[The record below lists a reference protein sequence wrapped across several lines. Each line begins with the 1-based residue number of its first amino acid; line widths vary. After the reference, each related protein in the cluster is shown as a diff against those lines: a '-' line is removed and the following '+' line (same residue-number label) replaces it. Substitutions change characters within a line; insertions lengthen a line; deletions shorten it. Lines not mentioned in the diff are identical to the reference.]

1 LFFSFPLLFPP
12 LTAIITVFLTGLR
25 YDEEHVLHFFSFT
38 FSSKKKKL
46 FLLFLSWLLAVLW
59 FRSSSF
65 PFGSAGVAECWL
77 PLQQLTR
84 SCVPG
89 EEEEEEEKKKYKQN
103 TQKREREREREKT
116 KDEKKKE
123 ANN

>member
-1 LFFSFPLLFPP
+1 MMKSMCCIFFPSHFPAKRKNF
-12 LTAIITVFLTGLR
+12 
-25 YDEEHVLHFFSFT
+25 
-38 FSSKKKKL
+38 

-65 PFGSAGVAECWL
+65 PFGSTGVAECWL
-77 PLQQLTR
+77 PLQLTR

>member
-77 PLQQLTR
+77 PLQLTR

-89 EEEEEEEKKKYKQN
+89 EEEEEEEKKYKQN
-103 TQKREREREREKT
+103 TQKREREREREREKT

>member
-1 LFFSFPLLFPP
+1 
-12 LTAIITVFLTGLR
+12 
-25 YDEEHVLHFFSFT
+25 
-38 FSSKKKKL
+38 L

-77 PLQQLTR
+77 PLQLTR

-89 EEEEEEEKKKYKQN
+89 EEEEEEEKKYKQN
-103 TQKREREREREKT
+103 TQKREREREREREKT

>member
-1 LFFSFPLLFPP
+1 M
-12 LTAIITVFLTGLR
+12 
-25 YDEEHVLHFFSFT
+25 
-38 FSSKKKKL
+38 

-65 PFGSAGVAECWL
+65 RFGSAGVAECWL

-89 EEEEEEEKKKYKQN
+89 EEEEEKKIQTKHTEE
-103 TQKREREREREKT
+103 REKEREREKT

-123 ANN
+123 PNN

>member
-1 LFFSFPLLFPP
+1 M
-12 LTAIITVFLTGLR
+12 
-25 YDEEHVLHFFSFT
+25 
-38 FSSKKKKL
+38 